1 VAVSFIRTRQPT
13 DQALIER
20 QQQTLSAYA
29 LVGHAWPNQTAWWQG
44 LDQGRTAFKARL
56 PCASLAGRPPLAASP
71 TAACARRHYRPQ
83 WEEELLEL
91 QRIYHLLAPGRW
103 FRQTNCQGEFWLGRQ
118 RYNVGRS

>member
-1 VAVSFIRTRQPT
+1 MAATTSCCCAVRFCTS
-13 DQALIER
+13 
-20 QQQTLSAYA
+20 
-29 LVGHAWPNQTAWWQG
+29 
-44 LDQGRTAFKARL
+44 
-56 PCASLAGRPPLAASP
+56 ASP